1 MPEHRNKNT
10 IQRRWDALN
19 KIPFG
24 NRLFDLMIKLYIP
37 YTGSMSAH
45 VQELRPGYA
54 KVNLHDRRKVRNHL
68 KSVHAIALANLAEYT
83 GNLALVCGMPED
95 ARFIVKNI
103 SIDYL
108 KKARGTLTGECQAP
122 IVSNNQKQEFSVEV
136 IIKDSDGDVVVI
148 GKLLTLIGPIKMD
161 SK

>member
-1 MPEHRNKNT
+1 MPEHRNKND

-24 NRLFDLMIKLYIP
+24 KRIFDLMIKLYIP

-54 KVNLHDRRKVRNHL
+54 KVCLRDRRKVRNHL
-68 KSVHAIALANLAEYT
+68 NSVHAVALANLAEYT

-122 IVSNNQKQEFSVEV
+122 IVSNNQKQEFSVYV
-136 IIKDSDGDVVVI
+136 TIKDSEGDVVVN
-148 GKLLTLIGPIKMD
+148 GKLLTLIGPIKTD
-161 SK
+161 SR